1 MKMLKKYRELILYIV
16 FGAATTAVNWA
27 VYSLLMKLMPG
38 AVSAVSAQ
46 MLISNA
52 AAWVTAVL
60 FAFIVNKYFVFE
72 SRDFSVK
79 VILKEGFSFFAA
91 RGVTGLF
98 EVFLPEILYKAGL
111 DMPLFGIEGFWAKA
125 VVSVLIIVLN
135 YVFSKL
141 IIFKKKQK

>member
-1 MKMLKKYRELILYIV
+1 MLKKYRELILYIV

-60 FAFIVNKYFVFE
+60 FAFIVNK
-72 SRDFSVK
+72 
-79 VILKEGFSFFAA
+79 
-91 RGVTGLF
+91 
-98 EVFLPEILYKAGL
+98 
-111 DMPLFGIEGFWAKA
+111 
-125 VVSVLIIVLN
+125 
-135 YVFSKL
+135 
-141 IIFKKKQK
+141 